1 MSTYDY
7 KKYSWNIV
15 IIRSLTQL
23 GQKHRQY
30 LWIIFSNIRKRRKQ
44 YIDNLLLSQPSSLS
58 NWTTLSHKSGI
69 YRIALPFSLVK
80 NSWRA
85 EEHKIDSTGW
95 CSVTSG
101 VSKCTQYMYL
111 KREYIT
117 IELLTT
123 VLNCWNE
130 NERCATGHFDRL
142 FFVKYGTI
150 CKQPTW

>member
-58 NWTTLSHKSGI
+58 NWTAHKSGI

-85 EEHKIDSTGW
+85 EEHKIESSVW

-101 VSKCTQYMYL
+101 VSICTQYMYL

-117 IELLTT
+117 IELTTT
-123 VLNCWNE
+123 VLICWNE
-130 NERCATGHFDRL
+130 NERCATGHRL